1 MSEGIKKG
9 GGPSDHPMRN
19 LAEAAKL
26 LAELRNAD
34 PLTALNDLGAWI
46 ETVRDIS
53 GDDEKSRGEALSL
66 IQDASEPHLAALM
79 GQFLGQPVGSQ
90 ATRETKWNSVNDYL
104 RGLTGALYATATRLL
119 RQSAE
124 NAALQP
130 AASATAAR
138 TLHACRLLA
147 KSYLLHYMSVPPKVW
162 RLAYGMYANADEAG
176 CAATPVRM
184 HGTHKT
190 TTTANA
196 ELLRLLLLQSSA
208 PDMLPPEQIEV
219 ADRVIEQLGGDF
231 TLRPPG
237 TADNPFLFHP
247 GSDQPPQRAPS
258 TPPPAEEGYRYFGA
272 GAGYAALEKLKREF
286 AKSAAEGAT
295 FGKDI
300 PLHAQ
305 AAAIRHLVAFWGPAN
320 PYSAPARSP
329 ASGALKVVHGFAPAW
344 QHVSSAGTGKLE
356 LSLVEEGDTP
366 AVHAA
371 AEPDWTLKDTGGNEL
386 GAEVPQAAAD
396 WARCG
401 AVLAV
406 SRQGEGGC
414 SLGIIRSVHS
424 EPEHPLRATI
434 AILSSAPQA
443 VRLMPHATKN
453 DDAVYSPEAMR
464 QFATF
469 GGGVRAII
477 LSDGTGAAAQNPN
490 FMVPAEQWKEGRV
503 YEATIGGK
511 PRLLRSL
518 QLLRRG
524 DDFVRA
530 TFEWVEKV

>member
-1 MSEGIKKG
+1 MSDSIKQEGDQA
-9 GGPSDHPMRN
+9 SHPMRN

-26 LAELRNAD
+26 LAELRGAD

-53 GDDEKSRGEALSL
+53 GSDEKARGDILAL
-66 IQDASEPHLAALM
+66 IQDASEPHVSALLAQYFAEPA
-79 GQFLGQPVGSQ
+79 GGH
-90 ATRETKWNSVNDYL
+90 AAREPKWNALNNYL
-104 RGLTGALYATATRLL
+104 RVLTGALYISATRLL
-119 RQSAE
+119 KQM
-124 NAALQP
+124 AANPSLQP
-130 AASATAAR
+130 AAVAAATR
-138 TLHACRLLA
+138 SLHACRMLA
-147 KSYLLHYMSVPPKVW
+147 KTYLFHYQSIPEKLW
-162 RLAYGMYANADEAG
+162 RLAYAVFLDAEEAG

-184 HGTHKT
+184 HAAYKT
-190 TTTANA
+190 ASTVNA

-247 GSDQPPQRAPS
+247 GSDLPPQRAPS

-320 PYSAPARSP
+320 PYAAPARTP

-344 QHVSSAGTGKLE
+344 QHISSAGTGKLE
-356 LSLVEEGDTP
+356 LSLVEEGDAP

-371 AEPDWTLKDTGGNEL
+371 AEPDWTLKDSGGNEL

-406 SRQGEGGC
+406 TKPGEAGC
-414 SLGIIRSVHS
+414 SLAVIRSMHS
-424 EPEHPLRATI
+424 EPEHPLHANI
-434 AILSSAPQA
+434 AILTSAPQA
-443 VRLMPHATKN
+443 VRLLPHVTKN
-453 DDAVYSPEAMR
+453 DDAVYSTEAMR

-477 LSDGTGAAAQNPN
+477 LSDGTGAGAQKPN
-490 FMVPAEQWKEGRV
+490 FMVPPDQWKEGRV

-530 TFEWVEKV
+530 TFEWVEKA